1 MTKWIG
7 LLGGGAAGVAV
18 AAAGYVG
25 LTVSGVL
32 KPDAPD
38 PAALIVPDPLP
49 ASDDTDVP
57 DADGGAAEVTQ
68 DPADEIAAEPTTE
81 PPTDVPTDAPA
92 DAPEP
97 TPEDPA
103 QIAALPDAQAPE
115 PDTDP
120 EATAPLAP
128 PVFDLVRVE
137 PDGSAL
143 VAGKG
148 VPRSQVV
155 ILLDNAEIA
164 ETLAGRDGKFVSLM
178 TLSPSP
184 QPRLMTLAMRHN
196 GTEVFSETDII
207 VAPFGPKPTPVAEPE
222 LETQPDLVAEAA
234 EPEVDTPT
242 TADVAPVEPEVTEPV
257 ITEVVPAEPEVTEPV
272 VTEVAPAE
280 PEVTEPVV
288 AEVAPAEPEVTEPV
302 VAEVA
307 PAEPEVT
314 EPVVAEVAPAEP
326 EVTEPVV
333 AEVAPAE
340 PEVTEP
346 VVAEVAPAEP
356 EVTEPVVAEVAPAE
370 PEVPEPVV
378 AEVAPAEPE
387 VPEPVVT
394 EVVPAEPEVTE
405 PVVTEVTPAEPETTE
420 PVVAEGEP
428 DTETPPTLLAS
439 DEEGVRVLAGP
450 EVLDRVAIDSI
461 SYDDAGDVA
470 LAGRGT
476 GRGAGTEGGGFVR
489 VYLDNT
495 PITTS
500 RIREDGSWRVRLPE
514 VDKGVYVLRVD
525 EVDEDGDVKS
535 RAETPFQRE
544 DRETLERASDGDNSP
559 IKVLTVQPGNTLW
572 QIARERYGEGLLYVR
587 VFDAN
592 RNQIR
597 DPDLIYPGQV
607 FDLPDDTAP
616 AD

>member
-25 LTVSGVL
+25 LTLSGVL

-57 DADGGAAEVTQ
+57 DAGGGAAEVTQ
-68 DPADEIAAEPTTE
+68 DPADEIAAEPTPE
-81 PPTDVPTDAPA
+81 PPTNVPADAPT

-103 QIAALPDAQAPE
+103 QIAALPDAQTPE

-120 EATAPLAP
+120 EAAAPLAP

-222 LETQPDLVAEAA
+222 PKAQPDLVAEAA
-234 EPEVDTPT
+234 EPEADTPT

-257 ITEVVPAEPEVTEPV
+257 VAEIAPAEPEVTEPV
-272 VTEVAPAE
+272 VTEVVPAEPEVTESVVAEVVPAEPEATEPVVTEVEPAE

-288 AEVAPAEPEVTEPV
+288 AEATPAEPETTEPV
-302 VAEVA
+302 VAEV
-307 PAEPEVT
+307 E
-314 EPVVAEVAPAEP
+314 
-326 EVTEPVV
+326 
-333 AEVAPAE
+333 
-340 PEVTEP
+340 
-346 VVAEVAPAEP
+346 
-356 EVTEPVVAEVAPAE
+356 
-370 PEVPEPVV
+370 
-378 AEVAPAEPE
+378 
-387 VPEPVVT
+387 
-394 EVVPAEPEVTE
+394 PAEPEVTE

-420 PVVAEGEP
+420 PVVTEVEP

-439 DEEGVRVLAGP
+439 DEEGVRVLPGP

-461 SYDDAGDVA
+461 SYDDAGEVA
-470 LAGRGT
+470 LA

-544 DRETLERASDGDNSP
+544 DRETLERASGGDNSP

-572 QIARERYGEGLLYVR
+572 QIARERYGEGVLYVR

-616 AD
+616 AE